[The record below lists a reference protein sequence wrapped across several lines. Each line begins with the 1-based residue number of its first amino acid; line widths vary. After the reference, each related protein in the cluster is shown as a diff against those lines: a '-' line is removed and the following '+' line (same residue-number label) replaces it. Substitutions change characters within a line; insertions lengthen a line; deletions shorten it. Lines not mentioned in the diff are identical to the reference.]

1 MFACKAIGRYPRKQ
15 CPNLTSVEFKDVQGR
30 IYFLRDGTRGR
41 YWRALQSCRQ
51 HYMSRAFCFLS
62 FTNFSQGSGD
72 TKSKNW
78 IWCFG
83 SGVSAQWQLSVAVQD
98 CGRGRGVSCT
108 ARGEVRS
115 HINYFSP
122 HSADGLPPT
131 TRVSHSPTR
140 AASERARN
148 QSLSLFLRLPTTVSL
163 SLVLSL
169 RIFPNFVSVLLPFP
183 HSLPHPYA
191 LREIDFSTESPL
203 PAFATRGTKKL
214 QCFCNVFDIV
224 HASRNYF
231 CIKKP
236 NATSR

>member
-1 MFACKAIGRYPRKQ
+1 
-15 CPNLTSVEFKDVQGR
+15 
-30 IYFLRDGTRGR
+30 
-41 YWRALQSCRQ
+41 
-51 HYMSRAFCFLS
+51 MSRAFCFLS

-183 HSLPHPYA
+183 HSSRTLMPYGKSIFRRSPHCQPSR
-191 LREIDFSTESPL
+191 LEGRRS
-203 PAFATRGTKKL
+203 
-214 QCFCNVFDIV
+214 CNVFATYLILSTHLVITIV
-224 HASRNYF
+224 SRNQTRPLGNTILF
-231 CIKKP
+231 IF
-236 NATSR
+236 NFSHI

>member
-1 MFACKAIGRYPRKQ
+1 M
-15 CPNLTSVEFKDVQGR
+15 
-30 IYFLRDGTRGR
+30 
-41 YWRALQSCRQ
+41 
-51 HYMSRAFCFLS
+51 
-62 FTNFSQGSGD
+62 
-72 TKSKNW
+72 
-78 IWCFG
+78 
-83 SGVSAQWQLSVAVQD
+83 
-98 CGRGRGVSCT
+98 SCT

-148 QSLSLFLRLPTTVSL
+148 QSLSLFLCLPTTVSL
-163 SLVLSL
+163 SLVLSADFPEFRL
-169 RIFPNFVSVLLPFP
+169 RTSPFP
-183 HSLPHPYA
+183 SLLPHPYA

-214 QCFCNVFDIV
+214 QCFCNVFNIV
-224 HASRNYF
+224 HASRNYY

-236 NATSR
+236 NATSS